1 MTVNGSSSQIFFS
14 QAAEINPASE
24 EGILW
29 KRILENP
36 ESSIKNFQM
45 AENMMLNNPYYVLF
59 ATEATAKYKF
69 VNYPCL
75 IYSSSKILG
84 KVNISV
90 NYTIKYFEAICKH
103 IFIYFKTFHLIFS
116 QTRLF

>member
-14 QAAEINPASE
+14 QAAQINPASE

-36 ESSIKNFQM
+36 ESTIKNFQM

-59 ATEATAKYKF
+59 APEATAKYKF

-75 IYSSSKILG
+75 IYSSSKNLG
-84 KVNISV
+84 KVNLFL
-90 NYTIKYFEAICKH
+90 NYTFKSFEAIYR
-103 IFIYFKTFHLIFS
+103 IFF
-116 QTRLF
+116 LF

>member
-1 MTVNGSSSQIFFS
+1 LIVNGSSSQILIS
-14 QAAEINPASE
+14 QAAEKNPASE

-36 ESSIKNFQM
+36 ETSIKNFQM
-45 AENMMLNNPYYVLF
+45 AENMMINNPYYVLL
-59 ATEATAKYKF
+59 APESTAKFRF

-84 KVNISV
+84 KV
-90 NYTIKYFEAICKH
+90 
-103 IFIYFKTFHLIFS
+103 IFIDFNFNN
-116 QTRLF
+116 